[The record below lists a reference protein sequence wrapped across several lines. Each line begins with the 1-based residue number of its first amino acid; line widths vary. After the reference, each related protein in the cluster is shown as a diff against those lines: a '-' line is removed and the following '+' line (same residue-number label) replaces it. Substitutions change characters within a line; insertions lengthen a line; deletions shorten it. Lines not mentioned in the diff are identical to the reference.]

1 MRMDEKKIKEYLNNG
16 GILVEMVFDFHIKTD
31 REEELKSLA
40 TDFCNEFIQNNINS
54 GSIYFGVAEIEQPE
68 KTDEYMSTYA
78 KLTVM
83 FKSLP
88 SLIQS
93 IINYNP
99 VALEIVAMK
108 DERIVIEHG
117 NLQDLL
123 NEISKQVF
131 DIKASMLTQEKQREL
146 QEIYKKR
153 LDRGKKILEE
163 YDKNRH

>member
-1 MRMDEKKIKEYLNNG
+1 
-16 GILVEMVFDFHIKTD
+16 
-31 REEELKSLA
+31 
-40 TDFCNEFIQNNINS
+40 
-54 GSIYFGVAEIEQPE
+54 
-68 KTDEYMSTYA
+68 
-78 KLTVM
+78 
-83 FKSLP
+83 
-88 SLIQS
+88 
-93 IINYNP
+93 
-99 VALEIVAMK
+99 LEIIAMK